1 MTNTESEKY
10 LERKLTDKVKKLKG
24 KAFKFWCISFTG
36 MPDRMILLP
45 GGRIRFAEI
54 KSTGKPLKPRQKIVI
69 PWLRSLG
76 FIVTVIDTVEKL
88 NEFLNELENDLQTT

>member
-1 MTNTESEKY
+1 MTNIESEKY
-10 LERKLTDKVKKLKG
+10 LERKLTARVKQLGG
-24 KAFKFWCISFTG
+24 KALKFWCLSFTG

-54 KSTGKPLKPRQKIVI
+54 KSTGKGLKPRQQIVI

-76 FIVTVIDTVEKL
+76 FTVAVIDTLEVL
-88 NEFLNELENDLQTT
+88 NVFLNGLENDLQSA